1 MLEGLFV
8 VWLATVPAQPAR
20 LDVPLGAFATAQ
32 LADVVTT
39 RVALGRGLVEANPL
53 MRPFASSTPK
63 LVLAKVGTVLAV
75 RWAAGQVARS
85 SPKLAR
91 AMIWV
96 LTGVTVGAVAWNVRV
111 MRKVGR
117 W

>member
-8 VWLATVPAQPAR
+8 VWLATVPVAKPQ
-20 LDVPLGAFATAQ
+20 LDVPLGAFAVAQ
-32 LADVVTT
+32 LADAVTT
-39 RVALGRGLVEANPL
+39 RVALGRGLVEANPVV
-53 MRPFASSTPK
+53 RPFASSTPK
-63 LVLAKVGTVLAV
+63 LLLVKAGTVLAV

-85 SPKLAR
+85 NPKLAKV
-91 AMIWV
+91 MVWV
-96 LTGVTVGAVAWNVRV
+96 LTGVTVGVVAWNVRV